1 MEVSMNNAMKALVA
15 YGSGDYRYEDVSKPE
30 PKSGEII
37 LKVKGCGVCAGDLK
51 AYYGKGMI
59 APKESSKEDRFWET
73 PVIPGHEFFGEIVDL
88 AEDVE
93 GFERGDYVVAE
104 QIVPCGTCPD
114 CLGGVFWMCGALR
127 VFGLKQYVQGGFAE
141 YIKLPKNSRV
151 HKIPD
156 TFTIEQ
162 AVLIEPYACGMHAA
176 ERARITH
183 NDVVVIS
190 GLGPIGL
197 AITNIVRLSLP
208 KLIIGVDINENRLK
222 LGKEFGADV
231 VLNPNTC
238 DLGREIAKINN
249 GIGCDKYIEASGYGE
264 SVVQG
269 LNILRNHGTYV
280 QFGALSSEVLT
291 NWNTIGDGKELTI
304 YGSHLS
310 ARCFPAVIK
319 GIKSGLLRTDGLV
332 SHVFP
337 LKDWK
342 RGFETAKTDSNA
354 MKVALVP

>member
-1 MEVSMNNAMKALVA
+1 MIKTMKALVA
-15 YGSGDYRYEDVSKPE
+15 YGPGDYRYKDVSKPE
-30 PKSGEII
+30 IKSGEII
-37 LKVKGCGVCAGDLK
+37 LKVRGCGICAGDLK
-51 AYYGKGMI
+51 AYYSKGI
-59 APKESSKEDRFWET
+59 LAPLENGEEDRFWET
-73 PVIPGHEFFGEIVDL
+73 PVTPGHEFCGEIVDL
-88 AEDVE
+88 AEDAE
-93 GFERGDYVVAE
+93 GFKKGDCVVAE

-114 CLGGVFWMCGALR
+114 CQSGLFWMCSALR
-127 VFGLKQYVQGGFAE
+127 VFGLKQYAQGGFAE

-156 TFTIEQ
+156 TLTMKQ

-176 ERARITH
+176 ERARIIH
-183 NDVVVIS
+183 KDVVVIS

-197 AITNIVRLSLP
+197 AITNIIRLSLP
-208 KLIIGVDINENRLK
+208 KLIIAVDINENRLK

-238 DLGREIAKINN
+238 DLAREIAKINN
-249 GIGCDKYIEASGYGE
+249 GTGCDKYIEASGYGE
-264 SVVQG
+264 SVIQG

-280 QFGALSSEVLT
+280 QFGALGSEVLT

-310 ARCFPAVIK
+310 AHCYPAVIK
-319 GIKSGLLRTDGLV
+319 GIQSGLLRTDGLV

-342 RGFETAKTDSNA
+342 RGFETSKTNPDA
-354 MKVALVP
+354 MKIVLVP